1 MNQHKGWVPEDRP
14 GPKVK
19 DTERKKTSCQ
29 VGMEV
34 DLEDSAKVLVQGFSD
49 NPLHRI
55 TQDLVKMQTKI

>member
-1 MNQHKGWVPEDRP
+1 M
-14 GPKVK
+14 K

-29 VGMEV
+29 VGMGV